1 MSERWRRKGG
11 QYADE
16 VDVALDLQR
25 EAAKAK
31 KEKPVLLKAADVIR
45 AARKSGNPGAYLSAR
60 AADPAVREVYQQWR
74 STTRMG
80 KFPWNP
86 DE

>member
-1 MSERWRRKGG
+1 MSERWKGRG
-11 QYADE
+11 GKFEQD
-16 VDVALDLQR
+16 VDAALARQK
-25 EAAKAK
+25 EAKNVR

-60 AADPAVREVYQQWR
+60 AADPAVREVYKQWR